1 METKTIAISIDGQTV
16 NVDPEENLIAAC
28 AKNGTKI
35 PTLCYMKD
43 VSANASCGVCVVE
56 VEGAKALVRSCV
68 QKPTPGMKIKT
79 ASPRVVSAR
88 KTAVE
93 LLLANHPTDCL
104 SCIRSGTCEL
114 RTLSEVLGV
123 RASHYPKLKKFA
135 QPDTSS
141 DGLVRDDSK
150 CILCGR
156 CVAVCAET
164 QTVNAIAFA
173 GRGARTR
180 VTTFMDRGLA
190 KSPCVQCG
198 QCSVVCPTA
207 AITERDQSQEVLG
220 ALAAPGLNLVVQTAP
235 AIRAS
240 LGEALGMPP
249 GSLVTGKM
257 VAALRRLGFSKV
269 FDTQFTAD
277 LTILEEGT
285 ELINRIQGGGTLPM
299 ITSCSPGWINFIET
313 FYPSLL
319 GHLSTCKSPQQMFGA
334 VAKTFY
340 AEKNGL
346 APDSMRVVSI
356 MPCTAKKGEAKRPEM
371 DSAYRWWGEKTE
383 VKERKGGAGSR
394 YQDVDWALTTREL
407 ARMIRLSGIDIASL
421 PEENFDSPLGESTG
435 AATIFGT
442 TGGVMEAALRTVYE
456 ILQGKPLPQ
465 TDFKPARGL
474 QGIKTAEVPI
484 GESTIRIAVAHG
496 LKNARVL
503 LDEMAAGKSPYH
515 FIEIMSCPGG
525 CIGGGGQPVLPDMD
539 KKLARNQSLYVEDLR
554 LPERKSHH
562 NVEVSAL
569 YKEFLGSPAG
579 HLSHEL
585 LHTRYAARKY

>member
-1 METKTIAISIDGQTV
+1 MESKTIAITIDGRNV
-16 NVDPEENLIAAC
+16 DVDPEQNLLEAC
-28 AKNGTKI
+28 LKTGSKI
-35 PTLCYMKD
+35 PTLCFMKD
-43 VSANASCGVCVVE
+43 ISANASCGVCVVE

-68 QKPTPGMKIKT
+68 QKPMPGMKIRT
-79 ASPRVVSAR
+79 ASPRVLNAR

-93 LLLANHPTDCL
+93 LLLANHPADCL

-114 RTLSEVLGV
+114 RTLAEALGV

-164 QTVNAIAFA
+164 QTVHAIAFA

-207 AITERDQSQEVLG
+207 AITEKDQSQEVLG
-220 ALAAPGLNLVVQTAP
+220 ALAAPGLNVIVQTAP

-257 VAALRRLGFSKV
+257 VAALRRLGFAKV

-299 ITSCSPGWINFIET
+299 ITSCSPGWVNFIET

-340 AEKNGL
+340 AEKNGV
-346 APDSMRVVSI
+346 APDTMRVVSI

-371 DSAYRWWGEKTE
+371 DSAYRWWGEKNE
-383 VKERKGGAGSR
+383 DKEHKTGSTPH

-407 ARMIRLSGIDIASL
+407 ARMIRLSSIDIASL
-421 PEENFDSPLGESTG
+421 PEEEFDSPLGESTG

-465 TDFKPARGL
+465 TDFTPVRGL
-474 QGIKTAEVPI
+474 QGIKTAEVPVA
-484 GESTIRIAVAHG
+484 GTTVRVAVAHG

-525 CIGGGGQPVLPDMD
+525 CIGGGGQPVLPDMQ
-539 KKLARNQSLYVEDLR
+539 KKLARNYSLYAEDLR
-554 LPERKSHH
+554 LPERKSHL
-562 NVEVSAL
+562 NVEVNAL
-569 YKEFLGSPAG
+569 YKDFLGSPAG

-585 LHTRYAARKY
+585 LHTRYAEKKY